1 MEAMPEVIS
10 ELDLEVLLQRVLAI
24 ACEVTEARY
33 AAVGVLD
40 EDRRQ
45 LERFLTR
52 GVDDETRAEIG
63 DLPRGLGVLGVLI
76 EHPTPLR
83 LADVGSHPSSYGFP
97 PGHPPMSTFLGVPIR
112 IRGQA
117 WGNLYLA
124 EKAEGEFTE
133 ADEETTILLAGWVG
147 IAVENAR
154 LYQRE
159 QRRAREAEQAVRGM
173 RATIDI
179 AKAVGG
185 ETEIERVLELIV
197 KRGRALV
204 HANALNIALVDGGEL
219 RVRAAA
225 GRFRPELVDARI
237 PVAGTVA
244 GHVLSTKRS
253 ERLFESGSS
262 LPFALADF
270 VDAKAGLVVPLVFRG
285 RAVGVLYAF
294 DRQVDGP
301 QFSRDDELLLES
313 FAASAAT
320 AVATAQEFTAHGLR
334 RSIEASER
342 ERRRWARELH
352 DQTLQD
358 MAALRV
364 LLSAARRKGDP
375 ETISAALDDAIEQL
389 AQGVDE
395 LRAIITD
402 LRPAALDELGTK
414 SAVEALVERHASTP
428 GAPHIDLSIDLDFE
442 EGRLPTRHT
451 TEVES
456 AVYRLVQEALTN
468 AIKHAG
474 AQRIAVSVADRDG
487 VVETSVRDDGAG
499 FDPDQADQG
508 FGLIGMRER
517 LALVGGTL
525 EISSRPGG
533 GTEVASAI
541 PVQRRPES
549 PERSEHT

>member
-10 ELDLEVLLQRVLAI
+10 ELDLEVLLPRVLGI
-24 ACEVTEARY
+24 ACELTEARY

-40 EDRRQ
+40 EDRRE

-63 DLPRGLGVLGVLI
+63 DLPRGRGVLGVLI

-112 IRGQA
+112 IRGAA

-124 EKAEGEFTE
+124 EKAEGEFTD
-133 ADEETTILLAGWVG
+133 ADEETIVLLAGWVG
-147 IAVENAR
+147 IAVDNAR

-159 QRRAREAEQAVRGM
+159 QRRAGELEQAVRGM
-173 RATIDI
+173 RATTDI

-185 ETEIERVLELIV
+185 ETELERVLELIV

-204 HANALNIALVDGGEL
+204 HATAVTIALRDGDEL
-219 RVRAAA
+219 GVRAAA
-225 GRFRPELVDARI
+225 GRFHPDLVAARI
-237 PVAGTVA
+237 PVDESVA
-244 GHVLSTKRS
+244 GHVMRTKRS
-253 ERLFESGSS
+253 QRLSDVGAQLRFS
-262 LPFALADF
+262 LADH
-270 VDAKAGLVVPLVFRG
+270 VDATAGLVVPLVYRG

-301 QFSRDDELLLES
+301 EFSREDELLLES

-364 LLSAARRKGDP
+364 GLSAARRRGDP
-375 ETISAALDDAIEQL
+375 GLLAAAVDDAVAQL
-389 AQGVDE
+389 GDGIDE

-414 SAVEALVERHASTP
+414 AAIEALVERVRSGA
-428 GAPHIDLSIDLDFE
+428 GAPEVDLVVDLDYE
-442 EGRLPTRHT
+442 SGRDDARQDAGI
-451 TEVES
+451 ES
-456 AVYRLVQEALTN
+456 ALYRLVQEATTN
-468 AIKHAG
+468 AIKHAS
-474 AQRIAVSVADRDG
+474 ARHIEIAVVQRDG
-487 VVETSVRDDGAG
+487 SIEARVRDDGDG
-499 FDPDQADQG
+499 FDPEAAADG
-508 FGLIGMRER
+508 FGLIGIRER
-517 LALVGGTL
+517 VALVGGTL
-525 EISSRPGG
+525 KISSQPGE
-533 GTEVASAI
+533 GTELLAVI
-541 PVQRRPES
+541 PAAPRRD
-549 PERSEHT
+549 